1 MSVINPEPPSLPLK
15 GSSSATA
22 PGGLLLPQRSTVKLS
37 SRIDVW
43 DDDPIRFV
51 AEAFQPDKGGSV
63 TLAPWAEKF
72 MRSLRTERRIT
83 IRACRN
89 ASKTTTLGFSS
100 LWWVTRRERSKVIFS
115 ATRKDQ
121 LNDANW
127 AEMKY
132 WVSRMEPSLRQSFN
146 VSGDMIKV
154 GGTADNF
161 IAARAAAA
169 DNIAAS
175 LGQHSEN
182 FLWAMDEASG
192 IADGVFNAA
201 IGSMTTPGSAIV
213 LSGNPTNTSGFF
225 YRTHM
230 HPDLAQLWH
239 RIHVSVYDV
248 KDQPWFD
255 EQWIEFARAQWGE
268 DSPEWQSY
276 VLGEFPTAQERC
288 IIPIYAIHDAVIRD
302 AIKTEG
308 YFPIWGFD
316 PAAGGDRCALA
327 KRQANFLLEPVM
339 TWRERIIEESVK
351 TVVHEFHQAKDQGNP
366 PAAICVDATGMGI
379 QVAQD
384 MRRLGLPV
392 IEVPFSERASKP
404 DMYQNKRVE
413 MYFSASEW
421 FKSGIVKMPAD
432 DLLVEELAAATYDL
446 PETESAAGTRRRGY
460 LMGPK
465 AAIKE
470 RIGRSPDRGDAFC
483 LTFCAPQRERDAGYL
498 SRSFGALRDRYS
510 RRRNEYQGSWMAL

>member
-1 MSVINPEPPSLPLK
+1 MINPEPPSLPLK
-15 GSSSATA
+15 GSSSGIA
-22 PGGLLLPQRSTVKLS
+22 PDGRLLPPRSTVKLS
-37 SRIDVW
+37 SRIDAW

-72 MRSLRTERRIT
+72 MLCMRTERRVT

-89 ASKTTTLGFSS
+89 ASKTTTLGFLS

-146 VSGDMIKV
+146 ISGDMIRV

-175 LGQHSEN
+175 LGQHSDN

-230 HPDLAQLWH
+230 HPDLAQLWRRFH
-239 RIHVSVYDV
+239 ISVHDV

-255 EQWIEFARAQWGE
+255 EGWIEFARAQWGE
-268 DSPEWQSY
+268 DSAEWQSY
-276 VLGEFPTAQERC
+276 VLGEFPTAQEKC
-288 IIPIYAIHDAVIRD
+288 IIPIYAIHDAILRD
-302 AIKTEG
+302 VVKTDG

-316 PAAGGDRCALA
+316 PAAGGDCCALA
-327 KRQANFLLEPVM
+327 KRQANVLLEPVKR
-339 TWRERIIEESVK
+339 WRERFVSESVK
-351 TVVHEFHQAKDQGNP
+351 VVVHEFHQAKDQGNP
-366 PAAICVDATGMGI
+366 PAAICVDATVIGI
-379 QVAQD
+379 QVAED
-384 MRRLGLPV
+384 LRKLGLPIIGV
-392 IEVPFSERASKP
+392 QFGGRATRP
-404 DMYQNKRVE
+404 DMYQNMRVQL
-413 MYFSASEW
+413 YFSAAEW

-432 DLLVEELAAATYDL
+432 DHLVEELAVAKYEI
-446 PETESAAGTRRRGY
+446 PEANSTDGNRKRGY
-460 LMGPK
+460 LMQPK
-465 AAIKE
+465 LEIKKQ
-470 RIGRSPDRGDAFC
+470 IGRSPDSADALV
-483 LTFCAPQRERDAGYL
+483 LTFAAPHRERDAGYL
-498 SRSFGALRDRYS
+498 SSTFGALRDRYS

>member
-15 GSSSATA
+15 GSSSGIA
-22 PGGLLLPQRSTVKLS
+22 PDGRLLPPRSTVRLS
-37 SRIDVW
+37 SRIDAW

-63 TLAPWAEKF
+63 TLAPWAEEF
-72 MRSLRTERRIT
+72 MLCMRTERRVT

-89 ASKTTTLGFSS
+89 ASKTTTLGFLS

-146 VSGDMIKV
+146 ISGDMIRV

-175 LGQHSEN
+175 LGQHSDN

-230 HPDLAQLWH
+230 HPDLAQLWRRFH
-239 RIHVSVYDV
+239 ISVHDV

-255 EQWIEFARAQWGE
+255 EGWIEFARAQWGE
-268 DSPEWQSY
+268 DSAEWQSY
-276 VLGEFPTAQERC
+276 VLGEFPTAQEKC
-288 IIPIYAIHDAVIRD
+288 IIPIYAIHDAILRD
-302 AIKTEG
+302 VVKTDG

-316 PAAGGDRCALA
+316 PAAGGDCCALA
-327 KRQANFLLEPVM
+327 KRQANVLLEPVKR
-339 TWRERIIEESVK
+339 WRERFVSESVK
-351 TVVHEFHQAKDQGNP
+351 VVVHEFHQAKDQGNP
-366 PAAICVDATGMGI
+366 PAAICVDATVIGI
-379 QVAQD
+379 QVAED
-384 MRRLGLPV
+384 LRKLGLPIIGV
-392 IEVPFSERASKP
+392 QFGGRATRP
-404 DMYQNKRVE
+404 DMYQNMRVQL
-413 MYFSASEW
+413 YFSAAEW

-432 DLLVEELAAATYDL
+432 DHLVEELAVAKYEI
-446 PETESAAGTRRRGY
+446 PEANSTDGNRKRGY
-460 LMGPK
+460 LMQPK
-465 AAIKE
+465 LEIKKQ
-470 RIGRSPDRGDAFC
+470 IGRSPDSADALV
-483 LTFCAPQRERDAGYL
+483 LTFAAPHRERDAGYL
-498 SRSFGALRDRYS
+498 SRTFGALRDRY
-510 RRRNEYQGSWMAL
+510 RRRDDFQGSWMAL